1 MLDFLY
7 ARNTR
12 KQVLKKTSD
21 TSKMRELKR
30 HLPIRLFLD
39 ILASGYENQF
49 YETYTCAKENTHMY
63 GTGFA

>member
-12 KQVLKKTSD
+12 KQVLKNESIK
-21 TSKMRELKR
+21 KKN
-30 HLPIRLFLD
+30 LPIRPFSD

-49 YETYTCAKENTHMY
+49 YEY
-63 GTGFA
+63 